1 MRVPSFGEIID
12 HLTRKEWTEADMRS
26 ILGADARAGYLTYAA
41 NNALRAEAASGG
53 TTSALLI
60 HGIETGAFDGAI
72 VCRTVIEEGRV
83 RAEFVLARTAEDIL
97 AARGSKYV
105 ETKFLRDVLPILR
118 ENEGRFAV
126 CGLPCDISNLR
137 RWEEKELALKDKVAL
152 RVAFLCGHNSRT
164 GLVDG
169 VMDKLAKETG
179 REDLTGFQ
187 FRTGH
192 WRGQM
197 TAHYS
202 DGATVSKSF
211 TYFSDYRNLSCF
223 SERKCMACFDHFG
236 YDSDL
241 SIGDIWLFRLK
252 DDPVKHSGV
261 LTRTD
266 RAEAL
271 LASAIGGGAVHSEHV
286 PLRMILDGQS
296 RIAPTHYDVTARR
309 KAAKMLGIK
318 INDPLQLKTS
328 WVKVVSAYLGLW
340 NMKFTEGRLANFVF
354 RLPRP
359 AVKAYLF
366 FKKGLETIR

>member
-1 MRVPSFGEIID
+1 MKLPSSGEIID
-12 HLTRKEWTEADMRS
+12 RLTKKDWTEEEMTS
-26 ILGADARAGYLTYAA
+26 ILGADARAGYLTYASDEA
-41 NNALRAEAASGG
+41 VRAEAASGG

-60 HGIETGAFDGAI
+60 HGIESGAFDGAV
-72 VCRTVIEEGRV
+72 VCRTVIEDGRV

-126 CGLPCDISNLR
+126 CGLPCDISNLK
-137 RWEEKELALKDKVAL
+137 RWEQKDPALKEKVAL

-164 GLVDG
+164 GLIDG
-169 VMDKLAKETG
+169 VMDKLARETG
-179 REDLTGFQ
+179 RDDLTDFQ

-197 TAHYS
+197 TAHYA
-202 DGATVSKSF
+202 DGATASKSF

-236 YDSDL
+236 YDSDI
-241 SIGDIWLFRLK
+241 SIGDIWLFSLK

-261 LTRTD
+261 MTRTD

-271 LASAIGGGAVHSEHV
+271 IRSAVDDGVVISEEV
-286 PLRMILDGQS
+286 SLRMMLDGQS
-296 RIAPTHYDVTARR
+296 RVAPTHYNITARH
-309 KAAKMLGIK
+309 KAGKMLGIK
-318 INDPLQLKTS
+318 INDPLQLKTG
-328 WVKVVSAYLGLW
+328 WVKVFSAYLGLW
-340 NMKFTEGRLANFVF
+340 NMKFSEGKRANLLFKT
-354 RLPRP
+354 PRP
-359 AVKAYLF
+359 IVKAYLV